1 MNELNLV
8 TMARELLSIHENIS
22 AYVKNPTKTRV
33 SDFELE
39 TFVQM
44 WGNTSGG
51 FGGFGGS
58 AMTSQRTYVF
68 IPMYDDGEKCL
79 VFFGDRFAYKADY
92 CEKFRDDLNKRQISG
107 VAGSGKYIDMKGE
120 L

>member
-8 TMARELLSIHENIS
+8 TMARELLQIQENM
-22 AYVKNPTKTRV
+22 AYYVANPAKTRI

-39 TFVQM
+39 TFEQT

-51 FGGFGGS
+51 FEGIGGS

-68 IPMYDDGEKCL
+68 IPLYSDEEKCL
-79 VFFGDRFAYKADY
+79 VFFGGRFAYKADY
-92 CEKFRDDLNKRQISG
+92 CEAFKEDLSKRQLAGVSG
-107 VAGSGKYIDMKGE
+107 KGKYIRK
-120 L
+120 

>member
-39 TFVQM
+39 TFVQT

-68 IPMYDDGEKCL
+68 VPMYDDGEKCL
-79 VFFGDRFAYKADY
+79 VFFGSRFAYKAD
-92 CEKFRDDLNKRQISG
+92 CCDKFKEDLYKRQISG
-107 VAGSGKYIDMKGE
+107 VAGSGKYIDGKGE